1 MNQQSKLDTVDPKYQ
16 QTLIYGIQ
24 CMTTGE
30 MYVGSTHRTL
40 DVRIAQ
46 HIRKCDCSAI
56 QILDRGTYKVYEI
69 QRWPCNTK
77 REVLT
82 LEGGWQK
89 AYKASFGD
97 FLVNKQI
104 EGTFQNDS
112 PEAKQ
117 AYTKQYREE
126 HKDEMKVYSKQYR
139 EEHKDEI
146 KVSKKQYREEHKDE
160 IKVYTKKYREEHKD
174 EIKVYTKKYYSQP
187 WTCDWCNKTG
197 S

>member
-146 KVSKKQYREEHKDE
+146 KV
-160 IKVYTKKYREEHKD
+160 
-174 EIKVYTKKYYSQP
+174 YTKKYYSQP
-187 WTCDWCNKTG
+187 WTCEWCDKTMTTG
-197 S
+197 ARPKHKKRCTLKPVVHEAQKGC